1 MAVANGCV
9 DSSFVENILDT
20 RVVRLTRMLLAS
32 VQEKYGF
39 PFIPALIRIQQ
50 CSYVSG
56 QS

>member
-9 DSSFVENILDT
+9 DSSFVEDILDT